1 MSDFDILR
9 AMLTDAALARVE
21 QRQDD
26 RKNIVLDEQHAEQP
40 YGLRITG
47 APYDTVAFR
56 ADSFPAPRDLFRCG
70 NGECKRADYVI
81 ISRDDDENWIIY
93 VEMKSGSTGSREE
106 IVQQLRGAQCI
117 VAYCRAVGREFWGED
132 RFLQSRAF
140 RERFV
145 SVRNV
150 GQPRKRPSEPPSVPV
165 NDRPEHM
172 KTFSDPPRGGL
183 RFKQLFEGKRRRS

>member
-9 AMLTDAALARVE
+9 AMLKDEALARVE
-21 QRQDD
+21 EREDS
-26 RKNIVLDEQHAEQP
+26 RKDIILHEQHAKHP
-40 YGLRITG
+40 YRLRITG
-47 APYDTVAFR
+47 APYDTVAFK
-56 ADSFPAPRDLFRCG
+56 ADSFPAPRDVFRCC

-81 ISRDDDENWIIY
+81 ISSDDDKNWIIY
-93 VEMKSGSTGSREE
+93 VEMKSGIGSREE

-132 RFLQSRAF
+132 RFLQSRVF

-145 SVRNV
+145 SVKNV
-150 GQPRKRPSEPPSVPV
+150 GQPRKRPSEPPAVPV
-165 NDRPEHM
+165 NDRPERM